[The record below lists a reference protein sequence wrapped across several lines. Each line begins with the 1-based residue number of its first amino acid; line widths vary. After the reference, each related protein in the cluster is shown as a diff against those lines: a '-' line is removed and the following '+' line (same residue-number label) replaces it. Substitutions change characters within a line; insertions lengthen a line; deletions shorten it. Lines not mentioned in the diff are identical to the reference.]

1 MLEQNFFWHF
11 RDGRNVTDG
20 KRAKI
25 ISPLIHKISDF
36 PSVERRENQFWD
48 SVWQKLGQKRD

>member
-1 MLEQNFFWHF
+1 MLEQNFFGNF

-25 ISPLIHKISDF
+25 ISPFINKISDF
-36 PSVERRENQFWD
+36 LSVA
-48 SVWQKLGQKRD
+48 